1 MAAKVEVD
9 IFANDKT
16 GGVLGGISK
25 GLGNIMSTAAGFITG
40 QVLMNAGAAITD
52 MFASTI
58 TEATEAQT
66 SLAQLNAA
74 LKSTGGAAGL
84 SSEELQDY
92 ATQLQNI
99 TAYDDEAIQG
109 AESLLLTF
117 TNIKGDVF
125 KDATATVLDMSQAL
139 GQDLKSSSV
148 QLGKA
153 LNDPIQGIS
162 ALSRVGVQ
170 FTDDQKKMIQEM
182 VASGDTM
189 GAQRVILDELNK
201 EFGGSAEAFANT
213 YAGKM
218 QQFNNTLGNVKETIG
233 SALLPIMSDFMNNV
247 MVPMLPTIQAMA
259 DRFSDWMEGM
269 RESES
274 LKTIMGVFINMKD
287 VFNEL
292 FGILKP
298 DSFNALEQLTPMVD
312 GVADAITYLS
322 TFKLEGTPLGD
333 FLAYLQS
340 WATVYGPG
348 IMESFSSI
356 FNTIWD
362 QLSYVFNALSE
373 VFATAMA
380 TITIWLAKN
389 GPLIQKYFALIAER
403 VAFLGQVFKVI
414 VDVAKPI
421 LDALIK
427 MILDLVTFI
436 MALATGDWAAA
447 WEAFKSFFANA
458 AEGIILGIIAL
469 WEGILGLF
477 GTSSTELATKWNT
490 FWAGIVAGVS
500 GWVKGII
507 SKVGEFYD
515 AGVQII
521 QGFINGVKSMVGKVV
536 EAVTGVTKPT
546 IRTFRERF
554 DIWSPSKLFH
564 TFGENVMQGFANGLT
579 DGAQIPV
586 KVMGNVVPQITNA
599 AAFGTPA
606 MAGGGMG
613 GGIVINID
621 AKDSLIDERWF
632 ATKFKTGVVQIMRDT
647 GVSFRG

>member
-25 GLGNIMSTAAGFITG
+25 GLGSIMSTAAGFITG
-40 QVLMNAGAAITD
+40 QVLMNAGAAIGD
-52 MFASTI
+52 MFKSTIEEAST
-58 TEATEAQT
+58 AQA
-66 SLAQLNAA
+66 SLAQLDAA
-74 LKSTGGAAGL
+74 IKSTGGAAGL
-84 SSEELQDY
+84 SSQELQDY
-92 ATQLQNI
+92 ATSLQDI

-117 TNIKGDVF
+117 TNVKGDVF
-125 KDATATVLDMSQAL
+125 KDATSTILDMSQAM
-139 GQDLKSSSV
+139 GQDLKSSSI

-153 LNDPIQGIS
+153 LNDPIAGIG

-170 FTDDQKKMIQEM
+170 FTDDQKKMIEEM

-189 GAQRVILDELNK
+189 GAQRVILAELDK

-218 QQFNNTLGNVKETIG
+218 QQFNNTMGNVKETIG
-233 SALLPIMSDFMNNV
+233 AALIPVMQDLMTNV
-247 MVPMLPTIQAMA
+247 VVPMIPTIQWLAKSFSEWMA
-259 DRFSDWMEGM
+259 GLR
-269 RESES
+269 
-274 LKTIMGVFINMKD
+274 
-287 VFNEL
+287 
-292 FGILKP
+292 
-298 DSFNALEQLTPMVD
+298 DSKLLNDMTKALQGLTPTIEQISEAFNTV
-312 GVADAITYLS
+312 S
-322 TFKLEGTPLGD
+322 SFSLEGTPLGN
-333 FLAYLQS
+333 FFAFLQS
-340 WATVYGPG
+340 WATINGPG
-348 IMESFSSI
+348 LMESFTSI

-373 VFATAMA
+373 VFATAMG

-403 VAFLGQVFKVI
+403 VAFLGQIFKVI

-458 AEGIILGIIAL
+458 AEGIILGVIAL

-490 FWAGIVAGVS
+490 FWAGIVASVS

-515 AGVQII
+515 AGKQLI
-521 QGFINGVKSMVGKVV
+521 QGFINGIKQMIPNVVK
-536 EAVTGVTKPT
+536 AIAGVPT
-546 IRTFRERF
+546 ATNSEMQERYVMK
-554 DIWSPSKLFH
+554 SPSKLYEQY
-564 TFGENVMQGFANGLT
+564 GNYIMEGFANGLK
-579 DGAQIPV
+579 DGASIPIKAMGQII
-586 KVMGNVVPQITNA
+586 PQINNA
-599 AAFGTPA
+599 ATFGTPA
-606 MAGGGMG
+606 MAGAGG

-621 AKDSLIDERWF
+621 ARDSLIDERWF
-632 ATKFKTGVVQIMRDT
+632 ATKFKTGIVQVMRDT
-647 GVSFRG
+647 GVAFRG